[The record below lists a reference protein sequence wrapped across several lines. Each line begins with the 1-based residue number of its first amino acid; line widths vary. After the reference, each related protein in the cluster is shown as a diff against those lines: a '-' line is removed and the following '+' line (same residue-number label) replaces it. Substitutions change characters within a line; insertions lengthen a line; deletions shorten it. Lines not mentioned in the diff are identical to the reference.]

1 MMTLT
6 FQLPTFVTTQ
16 LICTKGGMQLG
27 EMFSVE
33 CCPCVPNLS
42 FFLVQT
48 DTNNI
53 NKYEFNLL
61 LTFRYLIFTVWV
73 FVLKLCVLYTN

>member
-1 MMTLT
+1 MGK
-6 FQLPTFVTTQ
+6 
-16 LICTKGGMQLG
+16 C
-27 EMFSVE
+27 SVLS
-33 CCPCVPNLS
+33 VVYVYLHNLC

-48 DTNNI
+48 DTNM
-53 NKYEFNLL
+53 NKYEFKLNFNLL

>member
-1 MMTLT
+1 MGR
-6 FQLPTFVTTQ
+6 V
-16 LICTKGGMQLG
+16 
-27 EMFSVE
+27 FSVE

>member
-1 MMTLT
+1 MGR
-6 FQLPTFVTTQ
+6 V
-16 LICTKGGMQLG
+16 
-27 EMFSVE
+27 FSVE
-33 CCPCVPNLS
+33 CCPCVPNPC

-48 DTNNI
+48 DTNM